1 MLKWTLKNATDAPT
15 PPPPDVRYEV
25 QAAEVNLNLKDSNT
39 CWLETQVKVAQ
50 VRATSKVVEN
60 GNVYDR
66 LNGNADQR
74 NADQRNADQRKVNQG
89 NADQRK
95 MSHRNVEQGKENDS
109 IFKRWMSSSHTHAEE
124 EKKRKRQHKHTSP
137 LSVALLG
144 SPTNVGRP
152 ARPTTSVGRT
162 ASPTTSI
169 DRLAR
174 PTTSVGGPASPTT
187 SMGRTASPTTSMG
200 RTASPT
206 TSMGRTASPTTSM
219 GRTASPTT
227 SVGRPAR
234 PTTSV
239 GRLASP
245 ATSVGRPAR
254 PTTSIDRLASSTTS
268 VGRLAGSTTSVG
280 RLAGSTTSV
289 GRLAGSTTS
298 VGRLA
303 SPTTS
308 VGRLASPTTSMGRLA
323 RSTTSLCRLASS
335 TTSLGRLSRPTTS
348 MGRLASSTTCVGRLA
363 SSTTCVG
370 RLASPTTR
378 VGRLASPAT
387 SVGRLASP
395 ATSVGRPASPTTSVG
410 RLASPA
416 TSVGRLASPATSVG
430 RLASPATSVGR
441 LASLATSVGRL
452 ASPATSVGRL
462 ASPTTSV
469 GRLASPATSVGRLA
483 SPTTSVG
490 RPASPATSVGR
501 LASPATSVGRTASPT
516 TSVGR
521 TASPATSIDRLA
533 SSTTSVGRLAGS
545 TTSVGRLASSTT
557 SMGRL
562 ASSTTSM
569 GRLASSTTCVG
580 RLASSTTCVGRL
592 ASPATSVGRLASP
605 ATSVGRLASPATSVG
620 RLASLATSVGRL
632 ASPATSVGRPASPTT
647 SVGRPASPTTSVGRP
662 ASPTTS
668 VGRLG
673 GDINYSITFQCNAL
687 DPLRLFSGEVTD
699 SDTGSVYM
707 RLDHTPAAL
716 LPRPQVLATTGPSDP
731 RRKPLVDLS
740 NGDYSDLRKHLQD
753 ISASHRHH
761 RHHHHPRARL
771 PEYLQQFAPS
781 HYLHHHHDTGLQS
794 TVGGAGSC
802 RLEPLG
808 ASASQADLKLDCRRH
823 SRSSSRSRSSSAS
836 RSRPLA
842 AENSSLLANT
852 TVTSCSSSSRGAAEG
867 QSQSMLQEGR
877 GGRAPHAFKRHSIAD
892 VPTEASFRGVW
903 ETQKERRGRSCSRE
917 RGESSRNKSILSRLS
932 RDKRKESRVE
942 EREERSGRGR
952 EGRRASRER
961 SREEP
966 IYEKVGNGDTSSAN
980 TTSSSVSSKRSK
992 ATSGSS
998 INSRKSLNSYDNAIY
1013 MSMRDLRAQCQQPKT
1028 ERCVYEV
1035 EHLYSPLHPR
1045 ISPDLSQTRVHTREH
1060 LYENMLYLPMTDVKS
1075 STKKPQDRS
1084 RPLPE
1089 PPSFDHHDL
1098 DDTCDFTSE
1107 PQKDIHKPVAI
1118 KISND
1123 LIARFGKSPNER
1135 QHPMPHYGLYIAS
1148 QPSKMPC
1155 TGEGGK
1161 DSDPHKVVSDGSRG
1175 KVYRS
1180 TGQHVH
1186 INYSQGP
1193 CEPSVALHSLRPP
1206 PPPPPRQSKTSQY
1219 NNSSKTRHKPKGQP
1233 KPKSDSHLPIIYEN
1247 TRQEED
1253 LSQSAK
1259 KRKLRHTMEIEFSF
1273 DDEDIPINR
1282 CSGNRC
1288 VSETSSRGGNISSSD
1303 NPDSGVS
1310 EGITTPLIS
1319 PLSAPR
1325 SPETAR
1331 SDSLLEESYTPLSLE
1346 ELHPFR
1352 ENGGLTLARENG
1364 DMSRNSTILSVS
1376 HDITDPRFLESFLRD
1391 KPHLRKKYEG
1401 QSSIITEASVD
1412 DFFNYTNTL
1421 SLQQTS
1427 LNISFSNLDNLYQNY
1442 VDCIE
1447 TSRNNRNNDVSKL
1460 LLCAV
1465 GRNLFSESSHK
1476 VSTPNRDSS
1485 QHTNSISRRHSF
1497 AGVADISRRLSNI
1510 GFSDDTS
1517 LWGMDVSSNSES
1529 TLKRSKSLH
1538 CLSPSLVSQESSD
1551 VPLMDSMAR
1560 ILENP
1565 ELWLHPCDYSVLLAN
1580 GEQITGEQSEQWWEG
1595 REEEEE
1601 EGGRWATSGSG
1612 GVGVGRRGQPA
1623 HTGSLALSPASH
1635 HHLRQPIPAP
1645 HSPTLLLLPPTCN
1658 PTPALP
1664 VEMNGG
1670 KHVAAGHAG
1679 ACHSVPL
1686 RSPSCEDTPQLDSS
1700 PCGSECC
1707 ADLTVLPG
1715 ACDLTARQ
1723 RRRQEE
1729 STFRLQH
1736 MLRDC
1741 AQPLRAND
1749 SEDSVSADWSM
1760 EAVLNEVSTIDHQ
1773 DLDAEISDPLDFPDS
1788 PDCQDVISLCTLD
1801 SDYADSIFIS
1811 PKLCQKI
1818 QQVSEEKMLARLRK
1832 SFRGKKDKR
1841 SGNEVDKPK
1850 TTAPAKVGILMF
1862 VDNPMYLSPEV
1873 KKEAKIVSAQNNEN
1887 SVWYVGNP
1895 MYNSPEPNKLRNV
1908 NYDIRQKVLCEKEN
1922 LRNSRLA
1929 KVVCQSATNRK
1940 PLSSIWHQ
1948 SNPCYESPDTKK
1960 LEVKLSNLKAS
1971 SGNLDDTYLTP
1982 IPVKHPKNFVPRPT
1996 VVVPASLAA
2005 DKDILDAQKFLDHE
2019 YCTIPGDESDSWVS
2033 QSTTSRR
2040 SESPSARRS
2049 LEFGANQS
2057 KTRGTRPLN
2066 TPSRMWRQTAKN
2078 QHSTPRKYQG
2088 TLEKNLNSG
2097 APLGTRGLK
2106 TPRTVKRGKKSKDI
2120 CQEEVRSSSSPPPL
2134 PARPHPLHRHYEND
2148 RSTSTVGFE
2157 DTNDFHHRGDLQD
2170 LHRRGLKDLDD
2181 TGEFQLP
2188 PDSMYESINSH
2199 QARGSCGLARSVS
2212 HASGYSRRL
2221 RQVLHPSGSSS
2232 VCSSPVP
2239 SSSRASRSRCS
2250 FSGTKNLLGGSLGE
2264 GSLKGRSRRTS
2275 TTKRVSKK
2283 YRARDVLQS
2292 KAVSSAA
2299 SCRRI

>member
-1 MLKWTLKNATDAPT
+1 
-15 PPPPDVRYEV
+15 
-25 QAAEVNLNLKDSNT
+25 
-39 CWLETQVKVAQ
+39 
-50 VRATSKVVEN
+50 
-60 GNVYDR
+60 
-66 LNGNADQR
+66 
-74 NADQRNADQRKVNQG
+74 
-89 NADQRK
+89 
-95 MSHRNVEQGKENDS
+95 
-109 IFKRWMSSSHTHAEE
+109 
-124 EKKRKRQHKHTSP
+124 
-137 LSVALLG
+137 
-144 SPTNVGRP
+144 
-152 ARPTTSVGRT
+152 
-162 ASPTTSI
+162 
-169 DRLAR
+169 
-174 PTTSVGGPASPTT
+174 
-187 SMGRTASPTTSMG
+187 
-200 RTASPT
+200 
-206 TSMGRTASPTTSM
+206 
-219 GRTASPTT
+219 
-227 SVGRPAR
+227 
-234 PTTSV
+234 
-239 GRLASP
+239 
-245 ATSVGRPAR
+245 
-254 PTTSIDRLASSTTS
+254 
-268 VGRLAGSTTSVG
+268 
-280 RLAGSTTSV
+280 
-289 GRLAGSTTS
+289 
-298 VGRLA
+298 
-303 SPTTS
+303 
-308 VGRLASPTTSMGRLA
+308 
-323 RSTTSLCRLASS
+323 
-335 TTSLGRLSRPTTS
+335 
-348 MGRLASSTTCVGRLA
+348 
-363 SSTTCVG
+363 
-370 RLASPTTR
+370 
-378 VGRLASPAT
+378 
-387 SVGRLASP
+387 
-395 ATSVGRPASPTTSVG
+395 
-410 RLASPA
+410 
-416 TSVGRLASPATSVG
+416 
-430 RLASPATSVGR
+430 
-441 LASLATSVGRL
+441 
-452 ASPATSVGRL
+452 
-462 ASPTTSV
+462 
-469 GRLASPATSVGRLA
+469 
-483 SPTTSVG
+483 
-490 RPASPATSVGR
+490 
-501 LASPATSVGRTASPT
+501 
-516 TSVGR
+516 
-521 TASPATSIDRLA
+521 
-533 SSTTSVGRLAGS
+533 
-545 TTSVGRLASSTT
+545 
-557 SMGRL
+557 
-562 ASSTTSM
+562 
-569 GRLASSTTCVG
+569 
-580 RLASSTTCVGRL
+580 
-592 ASPATSVGRLASP
+592 
-605 ATSVGRLASPATSVG
+605 
-620 RLASLATSVGRL
+620 
-632 ASPATSVGRPASPTT
+632 
-647 SVGRPASPTTSVGRP
+647 
-662 ASPTTS
+662 
-668 VGRLG
+668 
-673 GDINYSITFQCNAL
+673 
-687 DPLRLFSGEVTD
+687 
-699 SDTGSVYM
+699 M

-781 HYLHHHHDTGLQS
+781 HYFHHHHDTGLQS

-1273 DDEDIPINR
+1273 DDEDITINR

-1427 LNISFSNLDNLYQNY
+1427 SNISFSNLDNLYQNY

-2292 KAVSSAA
+2292 KGQLKIAVYENFGLLTIHVMAARRLKSRLCSVCNPYVKISLVPDSEERTFCRTPLVRATNSPIFDQKFSFDFLAEDLDKRLLVSIWSRDTLRKRSEFLGCMSFSVAHISSKRVHGWFRLLTESLGRRKHFAVSFLNASHETTRTKMEEMVLLDDNTTPATGGVA
-2299 SCRRI
+2299 VDDNKQMAVGARPSTQPPRGQTPYTITINVVRGSQAFGFSVAWTKPPRVERVEEGLPAHQAGLKPGDYIIFIGQYNVVKYEEEAVLQDHQLKGICPLECGDTLPLEVYRRGVSKHPRGLVNGYTSLPAPTDNEAHTRKRLSHITFNTEKVTADRQHTIYSLINCEQAFSNSCRFGLERYLIPLKFRSDLVTQTQHDVLFNNLDQKEEQWSHQLLERLGYTTLVQVLTERALDPRPLAGLSSLTKDD